1 MDNAP
6 SPATALTCAW
16 KWSSAEKAVAR
27 KAFDLALSREMKAVV
42 QEAKDRAARII
53 EASELWQL
61 ERWLGERRHEIDRTF
76 DFRYSILP
84 LIFATLLRDRHLTED
99 DLHGLAQEK
108 LDAICHMARS

>member
-61 ERWLGERRHEIDRTF
+61 ERWLGEGRHEIDRTF

-84 LIFATLLRDRHLTED
+84 LVFATLIRDRHLTED